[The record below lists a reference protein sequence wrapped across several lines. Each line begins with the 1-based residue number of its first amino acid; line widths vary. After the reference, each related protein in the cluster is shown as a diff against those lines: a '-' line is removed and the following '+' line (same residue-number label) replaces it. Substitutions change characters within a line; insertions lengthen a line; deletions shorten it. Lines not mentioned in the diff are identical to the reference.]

1 MIEIVGLRK
10 MLNGR
15 WVLDGVDL
23 DIHEGTSLVIMGPS
37 GTGKSVLLKHIVG
50 LFDPDEGD
58 ICVEGMSVPRADG
71 KQIQEIRSKISYVF
85 QNSALFDSMTAAQNI
100 QLGLSAEH
108 CRLISAMSDPLV
120 LEAISLVNLGPE
132 VLHLL
137 PSELSGGMQKRVAIA
152 RAIVGKQKYI
162 LYDEP
167 TTGLDPVNANVINQ
181 LIARVQRETG
191 STSVIV
197 THDIE
202 SAFFLGDRIALL
214 VDGKVRASGTPDEL
228 RHSNDPVV
236 QDFLHPTLEEE
247 TIGG

>member
-10 MLNGR
+10 TLNGKR
-15 WVLDGVDL
+15 VLDGVDL

-58 ICVEGMSVPRADG
+58 VCVEGMSVPSANG
-71 KQIQEIRSKISYVF
+71 KQIREIRSKISYVF
-85 QNSALFDSMTAAQNI
+85 QNSALFDSMTTAQNI
-100 QLGLSAEH
+100 QLGLTAEH
-108 CRLISAMSDPLV
+108 CRKVHALTDPLV
-120 LEAISLVNLGPE
+120 LEAISHVNLEPE
-132 VLHLL
+132 VLLLL

-152 RAIVGKQKYI
+152 RAIVGRQKYI

-167 TTGLDPVNANVINQ
+167 TTGLDPVNANVINR
-181 LIARVQRETG
+181 LIAQVQRETG
-191 STSVIV
+191 CTSVIV
-197 THDIE
+197 THDVE
-202 SAFFLGDRIALL
+202 SAFFLGDRIVLL
-214 VDGKVRASGTPDEL
+214 ADGKVRASGTPDEL

-236 QDFLHPTLEEE
+236 QKFLHPTLEEK

>member
-10 MLNGR
+10 TLNGKR
-15 WVLDGVDL
+15 VLDGVYL

-58 ICVEGMSVPRADG
+58 VCVEGMSVPRANG
-71 KQIQEIRSKISYVF
+71 KQIREIRSKISYVF
-85 QNSALFDSMTAAQNI
+85 QNSALFDSMTTAQNI
-100 QLGLSAEH
+100 QLGLPAEH
-108 CRLISAMSDPLV
+108 CRQVHALSDPLV
-120 LEAISLVNLGPE
+120 LEAISLVNLGSE
-132 VLHLL
+132 VLQLL

-152 RAIVGKQKYI
+152 RAIVGRQKYI

-191 STSVIV
+191 CTSIIV
-197 THDIE
+197 THDVE

-214 VDGKVRASGTPDEL
+214 TDGKVRASGTPDEL

-247 TIGG
+247 TIDG

>member
-58 ICVEGMSVPRADG
+58 ICVEGMSVPKANG

-108 CRLISAMSDPLV
+108 CRLVSAMSDPLV

-137 PSELSGGMQKRVAIA
+137 PAELSGGMQKRVAIA

-167 TTGLDPVNANVINQ
+167 TTGLDPVNAKVINQ

-197 THDIE
+197 THDVE

-214 VDGKVRASGTPDEL
+214 VDGKVKASGTPDEL
-228 RHSNDPVV
+228 RHSKDPVV
-236 QDFLHPTLEEE
+236 QGFLHPTLEEE

>member
-10 MLNGR
+10 TLNGKR
-15 WVLDGVDL
+15 VLDGVDL

-58 ICVEGMSVPRADG
+58 VCVDGMSVPSANG
-71 KQIQEIRSKISYVF
+71 KQIREIRSKISYVF
-85 QNSALFDSMTAAQNI
+85 QNSALFDSMTTAQNI
-100 QLGLSAEH
+100 QLGLTAEH
-108 CRLISAMSDPLV
+108 CRKVHALTDPLV
-120 LEAISLVNLGPE
+120 LEAISHVNLEPE
-132 VLHLL
+132 DLSLL

-152 RAIVGKQKYI
+152 RAIVGRQKYI

-167 TTGLDPVNANVINQ
+167 TTGLDPVNANVINR
-181 LIARVQRETG
+181 LIAQVQRETG
-191 STSVIV
+191 CTSVIV
-197 THDIE
+197 THDVE
-202 SAFFLGDRIALL
+202 SAFFLGDRIVLL
-214 VDGKVRASGTPDEL
+214 ADGKVRASGTPDEL

-236 QDFLHPTLEEE
+236 QEFLHPTLEEE